1 MRIDDFIVESGREDH
16 IARHGVSLVEV
27 NGIVFGDPVVSR
39 TRLGRLRIIGQ
50 TNSGRY
56 LTVIVARREPWV
68 YALVTARD
76 ADEAERRLYRAQR
89 RR

>member
-1 MRIDDFIVESGREDH
+1 MRIDDFIVEPGREEH
-16 IARHGVSLVEV
+16 IARHSVSLTEV
-27 NGIVFGDPVVSR
+27 NEVIFGDPLMGR
-39 TRLGRLRIIGQ
+39 TQLGRWRLIGQ
-50 TNSGRY
+50 TLSGRY
-56 LTVIVARREPWV
+56 LTVIVARRKPWV